1 MASEEKKDEL
11 NAALVLM
18 ARSVDAAQAL
28 LEQEHWAMAAEAN
41 KQAQGIAQW
50 MAWRDKKEQG
60 ASELRHQGQRVLWC
74 RYGRVR
80 L

>member
-28 LEQEHWAMAAEAN
+28 LEQEQWAMAAEAY

-50 MAWRDKKEQG
+50 MAWRDK
-60 ASELRHQGQRVLWC
+60 
-74 RYGRVR
+74 
-80 L
+80 